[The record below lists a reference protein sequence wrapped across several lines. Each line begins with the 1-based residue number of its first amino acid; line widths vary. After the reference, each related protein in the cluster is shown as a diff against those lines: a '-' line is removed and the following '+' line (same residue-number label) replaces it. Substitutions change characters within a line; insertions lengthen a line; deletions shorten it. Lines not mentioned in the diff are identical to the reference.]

1 MKQYAR
7 LFLFASVFL
16 TASTSFAH
24 GPDSLQGGRAEI
36 LTYIEDRILGDAT
49 HEEVEELLVKIFI
62 EAVTEEEALRFAE
75 LLKEEPGAVSL
86 MTERFFEI
94 EAEKKSLIENKD
106 GGNIFTSQ
114 YWWVVLVLSFVA
126 GFGGGVF
133 ARRSIKL
140 KTYE

>member
-1 MKQYAR
+1 MKILRCLIKERGRSHRY
-7 LFLFASVFL
+7 L
-16 TASTSFAH
+16 TAC
-24 GPDSLQGGRAEI
+24 GGVI
-36 LTYIEDRILGDAT
+36 HL
-49 HEEVEELLVKIFI
+49 
-62 EAVTEEEALRFAE
+62 
-75 LLKEEPGAVSL
+75 
-86 MTERFFEI
+86 TERFFEI